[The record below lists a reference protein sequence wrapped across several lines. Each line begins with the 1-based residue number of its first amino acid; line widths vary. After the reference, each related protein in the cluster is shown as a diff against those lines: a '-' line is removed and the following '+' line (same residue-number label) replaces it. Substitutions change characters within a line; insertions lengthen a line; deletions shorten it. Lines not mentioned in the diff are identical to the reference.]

1 MKTRPP
7 TASPEN
13 KTSDRTFSTMLVFLH
28 IIVLGSVLAVM
39 ITNTINQIEIVLWV
53 LLILGSLVATSLV
66 LTIKGH
72 YGLGRMIVP
81 IGLIAAVTA
90 LAIDGFGMH
99 DTAMV
104 ALPAALLLGGILV
117 GRHWLWIFTLL
128 GMAAVTLIGMM
139 EINMWVDTGF
149 NQNTGWDDVL
159 IHYVMLIAVASAL
172 NVVMKRMEASLE
184 QARNNEQAWR
194 LSEERFRVFMETS
207 PAIVIM
213 KDADSRY
220 VYCNPRV
227 EKLFGRPVYEILGK
241 TEFDLFPKEEA
252 DQFTST
258 DRFVFE
264 TGQAM
269 IDEYAARAPDGELH
283 HWWVF
288 KFPMRDSTGKQYV
301 GLQILDVTERKQAE
315 DALAR
320 ERDLLHVLMDSVPDT
335 VYFKDRNSRFT
346 LVNDRQAR
354 MLGVNSPE
362 DAVGRNDSH
371 FMPAALAEAVLE
383 EERRLIEKGEALL
396 DRVEYI
402 PLPDGTPRWM
412 SASKAPIRDQH
423 GHITGLVGISRD
435 ITERKLAEMERE
447 TLIKDLEVRNAELER
462 FTYTVSHDLKS
473 PIVTIQ
479 GFLGL
484 LEKDVLDRDIDRVKH
499 DILRIKAATQ
509 KMHKLLGELLELSR
523 IGRLMN
529 SPQELPFASVVE
541 EAISN
546 VGGQLQNGTVHISVQ
561 PDLPYVY
568 GDRVRLVE
576 VLQNLLDNACKYMG
590 DQPQPQVDVGCQTM
604 NDGKNAFFVRDNG
617 IGIDPRYHQRIF
629 GLFDKLD
636 PKTEGAGVGLAV
648 VKRIIEVHGGT
659 IWLDSEGQGQGSVF
673 YFTLGEKPPPGPHE
687 T

>member
-1 MKTRPP
+1 MKALLSSLPP
-7 TASPEN
+7 KN
-13 KTSDRTFSTMLVFLH
+13 KTSDRTFSTMLAFLH
-28 IIVLGSVLAVM
+28 IIVLGSILAVM
-39 ITNTINQIEIVLWV
+39 ITNAINQIAIVFWV
-53 LLILGSLVATSLV
+53 SLILGILVTTSLV
-66 LTIKGH
+66 LTFKGY

-104 ALPAALLLGGILV
+104 ALPAALLLGGILA

-139 EINMWVDTGF
+139 EINMWIDTGF

-159 IHYVMLIAVASAL
+159 INYVMLIAVASAL
-172 NVVMKRMEASLE
+172 SVVMKRMEASLE

-227 EKLFGRPVYEILGK
+227 EKLFGRPVDEILGK
-241 TEFDLFPKEEA
+241 TEFDLFPTEEA
-252 DQFTST
+252 DQFTSS
-258 DRFVFE
+258 DRFVLE
-264 TGQAM
+264 TGEAM
-269 IDEYAARAPDGELH
+269 IDEYAARAPDGESH

-288 KFPMRDSTGKQYV
+288 KFPMRDSTGTQYV

-346 LVNDRQAR
+346 LVNNRQAR

-362 DAVGRNDSH
+362 EAIGRNDSH
-371 FMPAALAEAVLE
+371 FMSAALAETVFE
-383 EERRLIEKGEALL
+383 EERRLIEKGDALL

-447 TLIKDLEVRNAELER
+447 TLIRDLEVRNAELER

-509 KMHKLLGELLELSR
+509 KMHQLLGELLELSR

-529 SPQELPFASVVE
+529 PPQELPFASVVE

-546 VGGQLQNGTVHISVQ
+546 VGGQLQNGTVQLSVQ

-576 VLQNLLDNACKYMG
+576 VMQNLLDNACKYMG
-590 DQPQPQVDVGCQTM
+590 DQPHPRIDVGCQTT
-604 NDGKNAFFVRDNG
+604 NEGKNAFFVRDNG

-629 GLFDKLD
+629 GLFNKLD
-636 PKTEGAGVGLAV
+636 PKTEGTGVGLAV

-659 IWLDSEGQGQGSVF
+659 IWLDSDGPGHGSVF
-673 YFTLGEKPPPGPHE
+673 YFTLGEQPQPGSSG